1 MSVFGHGHR
10 GHQRPSCLKG
20 VNIKWVLS
28 HLSLEN
34 WLAQNSLLINTD
46 HLWINKTSD
55 NFKRNS
61 PAYKNPTKNTKEPNL
76 HSPIKCLLSA
86 RLHENFDWRTSEET
100 LVKSFQSR
108 RFSITSRLFFL
119 SCFFLFAYSKST
131 NSRFVE
137 DMHKVASCTCI
148 AVLCE
153 QV

>member
-1 MSVFGHGHR
+1 MSVFGHR

-34 WLAQNSLLINTD
+34 WLAQNSLLNNTD
-46 HLWINKTSD
+46 HLWINKTND
-55 NFKRNS
+55 KNFKWNS

-76 HSPIKCLLSA
+76 HSPIKCLLS
-86 RLHENFDWRTSEET
+86 RLHENFDWRTTEET
-100 LVKSFQSR
+100 FVKTFESR

-119 SCFFLFAYSKST
+119 SCFILFAYSKST

-148 AVLCE
+148 AVLCK

>member
-34 WLAQNSLLINTD
+34 WLAQNSLLNNTD
-46 HLWINKTSD
+46 HLWINKTND
-55 NFKRNS
+55 NFKCNS

-76 HSPIKCLLSA
+76 HSPIKCLLS
-86 RLHENFDWRTSEET
+86 RLHENFDRRTSEET
-100 LVKSFQSR
+100 FVKSFQSR

-119 SCFFLFAYSKST
+119 SCFILFAYSKST

-148 AVLCE
+148 AVLCK